1 MPRKTREG
9 LIPYEETDQKEY
21 HRLYYK
27 KNKDLIKMKRMLAK
41 ETILTEDVK
50 AWKERMLNNPY
61 ALYPFYDPS
70 SSIRYGEE
78 PDTSNVGS
86 PSSSPT

>member
-1 MPRKTREG
+1 M
-9 LIPYEETDQKEY
+9 IPYEETDQREY

-27 KNKDLIKMKRMLAK
+27 KNRDLIKMK
-41 ETILTEDVK
+41 
-50 AWKERMLNNPY
+50 RMLNNPY

-78 PDTSNVGS
+78 SATSIPDTSNVGS
-86 PSSSPT
+86 PSSSPTSINSKASL